1 MDLDRRRVVMIL
13 IVLAIAVPLLV
24 EGYTLA
30 RLVGSHLGGD
40 GTPTPTAP
48 GDTTQTATKV
58 GAGDELLAETGR
70 TETVTTATLN
80 SDSGAWTLTLTVSV
94 DNTGDDPYEL
104 RLGDVTTG
112 QGETVSPSTTG
123 SATTDS
129 IQPGAQSTVTAQWEL
144 STGDQPE
151 SVAVTALEYRDGG
164 SVILVDRNVRLA
176 SFPVDQ

>member
-13 IVLAIAVPLLV
+13 IVVAIAVPLLV

-30 RLVGSHLGGD
+30 RLVGSHVASD

-48 GDTTQTATKV
+48 GDPTQTAASV
-58 GAGDELLAETGR
+58 GAGDELLAETDR

-80 SDSGAWTLTLTVSV
+80 SDSGVWTLTLTVTV

-112 QGETVSPSTTG
+112 QGETVSASTTG
-123 SATTDS
+123 RATTDT
-129 IQPGAQSTVTAQWEL
+129 IPPGEQSVVTAQWDL
-144 STGDQPE
+144 SAGDPPE

-164 SVILVDRNVRLA
+164 SVIVVDRDVRLA
-176 SFPVDQ
+176 SFPVEQ